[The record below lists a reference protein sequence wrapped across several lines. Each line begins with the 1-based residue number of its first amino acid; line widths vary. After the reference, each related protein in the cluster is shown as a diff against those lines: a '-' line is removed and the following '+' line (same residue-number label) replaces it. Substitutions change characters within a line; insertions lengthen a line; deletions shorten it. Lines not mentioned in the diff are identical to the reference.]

1 MKRLLYILLCLP
13 LWLACTDEHIPTSQ
27 YEVEEGTPVKLRM
40 SVTLPG
46 MNVASRAFA
55 EDIIDFPSLWVVAFD
70 AQGYLVEWAK
80 AKKLERVTDGTQHE
94 TQFSVELGATS
105 ETRILHFIAN
115 YADEMELEYGHESN
129 VIGSLDVSG
138 NQDVYWHR
146 KVLSEG
152 INDTETY
159 VASNFRRIP
168 LLRNFA
174 KITVGVDSSVK
185 NFTLTGFYVLNVPN
199 KGTVAPYNGSFV
211 DYGYNDETK
220 LTKTY
225 TVLNKEDYFGTMP
238 KDVQYGQK
246 TAPATWLAANG
257 TFYMY
262 ENTYREV
269 ADETTSILIKGKFN
283 NSDPETYYRA
293 DLVSTDVSTGFA
305 EYYHILR
312 NFEYHLN
319 ITGVVAA
326 GKETPDE
333 AIKAAANN
341 NLSGSVDV
349 KNLSNI
355 SNGTAKLEVSYTD
368 IVLVSTDAITLK
380 YRFLTNVANASS
392 EANDRIKITPTVE
405 NATTGSDVTIN
416 GNVISKYKVATE
428 DETVTINGTDTK
440 WRVITITPVSTLPAA
455 TQEQTIRLYDTET
468 QLYRDVKFTLRPK
481 LAMKVN
487 CTPIVPATAGSPVMV
502 NICIPNG
509 LNENL
514 FPLEFAIE
522 SNTSAQSNTL
532 KQYIS
537 PVNTEVMSVST
548 GNSIVPNH
556 TNEKSYQYIK
566 ELTYENYLQLGVING
581 QRVFPVNFITNIPA
595 SASTVYVSNQ
605 YFNQGNDSFINTGT
619 AHVASSEFTGGAY
632 YGTGHN
638 VSLSVTGG
646 ATGTAIITT
655 NLNPSTVENVSLT
668 SSSSY
673 TGSFTTDTWSD
684 RTMGVVTVGDYE
696 YYLSAGPV
704 RNILKM
710 IVTSAKLDET
720 DLEATTTMRVYR
732 DAQSAKEFAETQ
744 IMTEVL
750 SSFAADKNKTYEVD
764 NLKADDK
771 FWFAYM
777 DAEGYI
783 YYTSAE
789 AKDLVAG
796 AELIFK
802 SEDKTVIPA
811 HMTLTFGGGQNI
823 YGSNQPVTLIF
834 RTDKPGT
841 YTLSSENLNIDSAE
855 SRVVSLVGTT
865 LTVESNDI
873 NKDVTITC
881 TTKYASDALT
891 ATVTESGVDNN
902 SVTVTGNERQGSQLS
917 NPALSATSAY
927 YGEGHEVTLTFDVSA
942 PCKVSITLNSGLS
955 YTGSADLSNYEC
967 TSAGTQTIKLT
978 SVGWNTAEKATITL
992 VAGGEDH
999 SIDANGATRNQLPIK
1014 VTKTNSGRPYDY
1026 TNVTMS
1032 YNDTQTEHQWSYWT
1046 SGTII
1051 TVDGLLSTT
1060 AFEFSYTR
1068 YGTTYTASTSA
1079 GTLAIGTVSLTF
1091 E

>member
-392 EANDRIKITPTVE
+392 EANGRIKITPTVE

-455 TQEQTIRLYDTET
+455 TQWQTIRLYDTET

-655 NLNPSTVENVSLT
+655 NLNPSTVEKVSLT

-710 IVTSAKLDET
+710 KVTSAKIDGT
-720 DLEATTTMRVYR
+720 DVLTTTAMRVYR
-732 DAQSAKEFAETQ
+732 DMESAKAFADG
-744 IMTEVL
+744 IMDPTAL
-750 SSFAADKNKTYEVD
+750 STFNTGVD
-764 NLKADDK
+764 YIVDGLKANDE

-777 DAEGYI
+777 DTEGYI
-783 YYTSAE
+783 NYTSVTAQE
-789 AKDLVAG
+789 LATG
-796 AELIFK
+796 AELVFS
-802 SEDKTVIPA
+802 SENKVELPLIMNVTYGDYADYYGTNKTF
-811 HMTLTFGGGQNI
+811 TLTFETNKTGWYKISDANFKF
-823 YGSNQPVTLIF
+823 YDE
-834 RTDKPGT
+834 TDKTTSTALVEFYATADTPISVTCMPTTLNTPAHIKIDYIENENGTEVKGSDNWTGPERNMLSIKAASVKYGGNYSSNNVGNGSITISGT
-841 YTLSSENLNIDSAE
+841 YTDTNNQAQTISVTTTGNGLISGIDIECPNLDMTKIGSVYVTISYYYNYYTAETTLENLYN
-855 SRVVSLVGTT
+855 G
-865 LTVESNDI
+865 N
-873 NKDVTITC
+873 
-881 TTKYASDALT
+881 SD
-891 ATVTESGVDNN
+891 
-902 SVTVTGNERQGSQLS
+902 
-917 NPALSATSAY
+917 
-927 YGEGHEVTLTFDVSA
+927 
-942 PCKVSITLNSGLS
+942 
-955 YTGSADLSNYEC
+955 
-967 TSAGTQTIKLT
+967 IKL
-978 SVGWNTAEKATITL
+978 
-992 VAGGEDH
+992 
-999 SIDANGATRNQLPIK
+999 Q
-1014 VTKTNSGRPYDY
+1014 Y
-1026 TNVTMS
+1026 
-1032 YNDTQTEHQWSYWT
+1032 
-1046 SGTII
+1046 
-1051 TVDGLLSTT
+1051 
-1060 AFEFSYTR
+1060 
-1068 YGTTYTASTSA
+1068 
-1079 GTLAIGTVSLTF
+1079 
-1091 E
+1091 